1 MDFNYGIEHEIA
13 FLNAQGAF
21 ADFSNTPFTDFEQ
34 IIADLPF
41 YESDYPQLRVG
52 DAGIKLKRWYIEGY
66 ERYNDDGISTSCAPK
81 GIEIRTTIHS
91 SIEGAIDELRQ
102 SNVLL
107 SKRVE
112 QAGYS
117 PVLTSFNPWQE
128 VFNPMPPLTPFER
141 KRRAAS
147 PEKITADIPMLTYG
161 PDLSLSSND
170 LSVEQT
176 IDAARKLTYYSPW
189 IIPFSFSSPFYKG
202 KLWKGVSVRTWYRTG
217 ARPTVLV
224 FLPDDQQQIISTP
237 SLTQKAR
244 IPAEI
249 GRIEF
254 KAFDSCGDFDLYAS
268 LFAFLKGLILD
279 KTLLERATIPDK
291 QQHQA
296 VALQGFSD
304 TQCCEQSY
312 QLLKAAQN
320 ALKSEAEKEQ
330 LQRLFMML
338 EDRETPADVMIRDY
352 QYHQSIQQT
361 IALKK

>member
-147 PEKITADIPMLTYG
+147 PEKITADIPNVSEHLLSKLDESGIVHVGAEVKPGDILVGKVTPKGETQLTPEEKLLRAIFG
-161 PDLSLSSND
+161 EKASDVKDTSARVKSSMFGTVIDVRVFTREGVEKDERAIALEEDALSKVRND
-170 LSVEQT
+170 LRDELRVFEEDVYERAEKLVLNKVADGGPAGIKAGSKVTKAYLSDLDRNDWFELRLHNEKADAQLKNLAKLQVEQKK
-176 IDAARKLTYYSPW
+176 RY
-189 IIPFSFSSPFYKG
+189 
-202 KLWKGVSVRTWYRTG
+202 
-217 ARPTVLV
+217 
-224 FLPDDQQQIISTP
+224 
-237 SLTQKAR
+237 
-244 IPAEI
+244 
-249 GRIEF
+249 
-254 KAFDSCGDFDLYAS
+254 
-268 LFAFLKGLILD
+268 
-279 KTLLERATIPDK
+279 
-291 QQHQA
+291 
-296 VALQGFSD
+296 
-304 TQCCEQSY
+304 
-312 QLLKAAQN
+312 
-320 ALKSEAEKEQ
+320 
-330 LQRLFMML
+330 
-338 EDRETPADVMIRDY
+338 EDRLQKQRDKIRRVMIWRQAY
-352 QYHQSIQQT
+352 
-361 IALKK
+361 